1 MKSKIWISGM
11 MLLSMIQ
18 PVTYAEHISIPTALE
33 ECEQCPMTITVT
45 GLGKVA
51 SRHRSQAQ
59 ERLMAER
66 AATVSA
72 YQGLLNSFTRLDT
85 ELYSNDAN
93 MMDSHGFIQGAS
105 IIQKRYFSNGDVE
118 VDMAMTIMVP
128 RTYIQKHPK
137 VYTFQVDKSVKEITK
152 EEWENIFKGKQGDQK

>member
-1 MKSKIWISGM
+1 MKSKIWISSII
-11 MLLSMIQ
+11 LLSMIQ
-18 PVTYAEHISIPTALE
+18 VMAYAEHISIPIALE

-51 SRHRSQAQ
+51 SRHRTPAQ

-72 YQGLLNSFTRLDT
+72 YQGLLNSFTKLDT
-85 ELYSNDAN
+85 ELLSSDAN
-93 MMDSHGFIQGAS
+93 MMDSHGFIHGAS
-105 IIQKRYFSNGDVE
+105 IIQKRFFSNGDVE

-137 VYTFQVDKSVKEITK
+137 VYTFQVDKNVKEITK
-152 EEWENIFKGKQGDQK
+152 QEWENIFKGKQGEQK